1 MENFKE
7 INPAEIDGNFIRM
20 IGQEWMLVTA
30 GTTEHC
36 NTMTASWGFVG
47 EMWGKHAAMVV
58 IRPQRYTKEFID
70 NSERLTLSFFDE
82 QYRKALSYCGT
93 HSGRE
98 GDKISAAGLSVTTT
112 DGGVPALAEARL
124 ILECRKM
131 YADNLRKDAFLDP
144 APIEKWYPEKDFHT
158 FYVLEIERAY
168 LRA

>member
-112 DGGVPALAEARL
+112 DGEVPALAEARL

-131 YADNLRKDAFLDP
+131 YADNLREDAFLDP
-144 APIEKWYPEKDFHT
+144 APVEKWYPEKDFHT
-158 FYVLEIERAY
+158 FYILEIERAY